1 VGENFG
7 VTTHLGRTLRE
18 AGFQQVGIEVN
29 AFDFSYYNEM
39 ENRAWRDM
47 IPTLLNEIKP
57 FLLSQG
63 VTTQE
68 ELGNVEFACLTGMY
82 QEDFCGIAPIYT
94 FIGSKDE

>member
-1 VGENFG
+1 M
-7 VTTHLGRTLRE
+7 TTHLGRTLRE
-18 AGFQQVGIEVN
+18 TGFQQVGIEVN

-39 ENRAWRDM
+39 ENRAWRNM